1 MISSLIS
8 IGKLKKIH
16 VNSWRIWIMVK
27 VDNEK
32 CDQCG
37 TCVSVC
43 PTSALMFIQEPV
55 IDQKTCIGCGKCIK
69 VCPFS
74 ALSSLK

>member
-1 MISSLIS
+1 
-8 IGKLKKIH
+8 
-16 VNSWRIWIMVK
+16 MVK
-27 VDNEK
+27 VDKEK

-43 PTSALMFIQEPV
+43 QASALIFIQELV
-55 IDQKTCIGCGKCIK
+55 INQKKCTGCGRCIK

-74 ALSSLK
+74 ALSLLEQSN

>member
-1 MISSLIS
+1 
-8 IGKLKKIH
+8 
-16 VNSWRIWIMVK
+16 MVK